1 VTLPPPEI
9 DRTRVLCALSDLPAG
24 GCREFKLGSGAWPLR
39 GFMVRVDDGVRAYV
53 NRCAHQ
59 QFALNYRPHE
69 FLTPDGSL
77 ILCRVHGALFEK
89 QSGYCVAG
97 PCSGRS
103 LIGLPV
109 RVQQGYLLLADDAD
123 PEELAA
129 RYA

>member
-1 VTLPPPEI
+1 MPPHI
-9 DRTRVLCALSDLPAG
+9 DRTRVLCALSDLPAH
-24 GCREFKLGSGAWPLR
+24 GCREFRLGHGDWPLR
-39 GFMVRVDDGVRAYV
+39 GFVVRVADGARAYL

-59 QFALNYRPHE
+59 QFALNYRAHE

-77 ILCRVHGALFEK
+77 ILCRVHGALFDK

-97 PCSGRS
+97 PCAGRS
-103 LIGLPV
+103 LIALPV
-109 RVQQGYLLLADDAD
+109 RIEQGYLLLADEAD